1 MRHLLSALVSVLVLA
16 VAACGDDGTPV
27 RTDARVPDATI
38 TTDTPVPYRHTIQI
52 DGTDDFFAG
61 EMFDTTSSAFAAYVT
76 WDDANL
82 YIGYAGPDL
91 APTVT
96 DAATKWLFVYLD
108 TTADSGQTQSEE
120 YNSQRATFPTGFTA
134 NYYVRY
140 KVDGTLTTIEHHD
153 GSGWTTVTP
162 GPAAAQAEAFVELGV
177 PLSSIGSPATVGIVT
192 WMINEKAFEEGTFAG
207 LYSDNFTDGYA
218 ANLTLTAYLEA
229 DFTSTRVPNS
239 PAARRP

>member
-1 MRHLLSALVSVLVLA
+1 VPVLVLA
-16 VAACGDDGTPV
+16 AAACGDDGPPA
-27 RTDARVPDATI
+27 RTDARIPD
-38 TTDTPVPYRHTIQI
+38 TTMLSDSAVPYRHTIQV
-52 DGTDDFFAG
+52 DGIDDFVAG
-61 EMFDTTSSAFAAYVT
+61 ESFETTSSSFAAYVT

-82 YIGYAGPDL
+82 YVGYAGPDL
-91 APTVT
+91 TPTVA

-108 TTADSGQTQSEE
+108 TTAGSGETQSEE

-162 GPAAAQAEAFVELGV
+162 GPAVAQAGMFVELGV
-177 PLSSIGSPATVGIVT
+177 PLSSIGSPARLGLVT
-192 WMINEKAFEEGTFAG
+192 WMINEKAFDEGAFAG

-218 ANLTLTAYLEA
+218 ANLALTAYLEA
-229 DFTSTRVPNS
+229 DFASPRVPSS
-239 PAARRP
+239 PDARKP